1 MEEITVTLSR
11 PQEELFHGGGRR
23 VGVLAATM
31 KITGINIFITIL
43 IIVS

>member
-11 PQEELFHGGGRR
+11 PQEKLFHGGRR
-23 VGVLAATM
+23 VWVLAVTM
-31 KITGINIFITIL
+31 NITGINIFITIF